1 MGICASAPDNSLA
14 AQRQLV
20 SRARALAP
28 DMENADLRRPP
39 RPPSFTPN
47 YHHSHV
53 LSFLL
58 LTQPSAVRKLPE
70 GGVLGTTTPDV
81 RDHYSLGRV
90 LGKGAY
96 ATTRL
101 AKPRSGGPD
110 AVAVKSV
117 SKQRLASKLE
127 VESTRRE
134 VEILKK
140 LQECESVVTLYE
152 AYEDDKYG
160 KRGEERWG
168 GR

>member
-1 MGICASAPDNSLA
+1 
-14 AQRQLV
+14 
-20 SRARALAP
+20 
-28 DMENADLRRPP
+28 MEKTPHCDGRTPP
-39 RPPSFTPN
+39 TPFRSFTPN
-47 YHHSHV
+47 FHATCPTST
-53 LSFLL
+53 F
-58 LTQPSAVRKLPE
+58 QPSAVRKLPE

-117 SKQRLASKLE
+117 SKLRLASKLE

-134 VEILKK
+134 VEILKE

-160 KRGEERWG
+160 RRGEERWG